1 MPRKVVQGP
10 IRDKEKTKQK
20 LLAAVGKILRT
31 KGYSG
36 LKVSKIAAVAG
47 FDKKLIYEYF
57 GSTEKLIDEYIRS
70 QDYWSKTNEENLHVD
85 ISDGGKELSKVAI
98 LNQFEHIKKNKE
110 LQKIILWGL
119 SESKPILKKVADERE
134 EMGEQLFT
142 HIVDPHF
149 KDQSMRYR
157 AIAALWFRELIILI
171 FIRHTTQVYSVVST
185 LRVKKAEKKLRKQL
199 PRLLILLT
207 KKNKDEK
214 KFSYLTQISFV
225 DNLKT
230 FHF

>member
-20 LLAAVGKILRT
+20 LLAAVGKILRV

-70 QDYWSKTNEENLHVD
+70 QDYWSRLDQQPIEID
-85 ISDGGKELSKVAI
+85 MSDGGQELSKMAVIAQYDR
-98 LNQFEHIKKNKE
+98 LKKNKE

-119 SESKPILKKVADERE
+119 SESKPILKKIADERE
-134 EMGEQLFT
+134 EVGEELFT
-142 HIVDPHF
+142 AIDPYF
-149 KDQSMRYR
+149 GEDATRYR
-157 AIAALWFRELIILI
+157 AIAALLVSGAYYLNMYTGHNASKFCGIDLKTEAGRKEIEMAIEEIIDSA
-171 FIRHTTQVYSVVST
+171 Y
-185 LRVKKAEKKLRKQL
+185 EKR
-199 PRLLILLT
+199 
-207 KKNKDEK
+207 KNK
-214 KFSYLTQISFV
+214 
-225 DNLKT
+225 
-230 FHF
+230 

>member
-70 QDYWSKTNEENLHVD
+70 QDYWSKMNQDNIHVD
-85 ISDGGKELSKVAI
+85 FSDGSKELSKVAI

-134 EMGEQLFT
+134 EMGEMLFT
-142 HIVDPHF
+142 NIVDPHF
-149 KDQSMRYR
+149 KDKSTRYR
-157 AIAALWFRELIILI
+157 AIAALLVSGAYYLNLYTAHNASIFCGIDLKSDEGRKEIEKAITEIID
-171 FIRHTTQVYSVVST
+171 FAYEER
-185 LRVKKAEKKLRKQL
+185 
-199 PRLLILLT
+199 
-207 KKNKDEK
+207 
-214 KFSYLTQISFV
+214 
-225 DNLKT
+225 
-230 FHF
+230 